1 MPFDGLGDKYARN
14 IMMDVYDARFRNDR
28 FAIDSRIAGPLPHL
42 GYTGGKGYEEQEN
55 FLAGLARAARME
67 GWELDRLFYN
77 GAGMIVGGLGS
88 SAGERNGS
96 MSPAT
101 PALPVS

>member
-28 FAIDSRIAGPLPHL
+28 FAIDSRIAGLLPHL

-67 GWELDRLFYN
+67 GWELDRLLYN
-77 GAGMIVGGLGS
+77 EAGMIVGGLGS